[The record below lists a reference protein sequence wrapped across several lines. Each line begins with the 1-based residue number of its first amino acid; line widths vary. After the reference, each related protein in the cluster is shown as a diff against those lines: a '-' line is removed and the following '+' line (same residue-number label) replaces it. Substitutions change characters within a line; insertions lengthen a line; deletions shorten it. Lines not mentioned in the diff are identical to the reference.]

1 MFIELILI
9 LHIIFAS
16 FMAGVLWYVQIVAY
30 PLYKK
35 VPGERF
41 VAYELTRT
49 RHTMGLVAPV
59 MIFEMLTSITLVIMR
74 KKILWEWLPWVGLG
88 ILLVGWGSTLFSQVP
103 THLRL
108 RRGWNLKLIHK
119 LIRTNWLRTMTWS
132 ARALVA
138 ALLLVGS
145 HRQFCKV
152 WQKEGFDVIQW
163 QTMRSH
169 PLPTQ
174 VYEEKPPEFQHELE
188 IAGCFCLAP
197 ISHHLSQNLD
207 TLPFHSGTEK
217 RPAMFTNIV
226 LPLLSNQSET
236 TYRQPFPKPNEK
248 CGLADQTFLLLK
260 RADHAPQGGTWG
272 LPAGKL
278 EAGESPEEGVERE
291 VLEETSFKLD
301 PSRLSYVGPLYV
313 RHPHFDFLFHIF
325 HHLFE
330 ERPPVVLDP
339 KEHTAFEWVS
349 FEGALTM
356 PLICG
361 GGEVIHYFKKHYV

>member
-16 FMAGVLWYVQIVAY
+16 FMAGILWYVQIVAY

-88 ILLVGWGSTLFSQVP
+88 ILLIGWGSTLFSQVP

-132 ARALVA
+132 VRALVA

-188 IAGCFCLAP
+188 IAGCFCLA
-197 ISHHLSQNLD
+197 D
-207 TLPFHSGTEK
+207 G
-217 RPAMFTNIV
+217 
-226 LPLLSNQSET
+226 
-236 TYRQPFPKPNEK
+236 
-248 CGLADQTFLLLK
+248 TFLLLK

-349 FEGALTM
+349 FEEALTM

-361 GGEVIHYFKKHYV
+361 GGEVIHYFQKHYV